1 MKYGLPY
8 MGSKNKL
15 AVRILDCLPRGGT
28 LVDLF
33 CGGCAVSHAA
43 MCLGRYDHIIIN
55 DRDWRCPTLFM
66 DALQGKFK
74 DERRWISRED
84 FHRLK
89 ATDPYVA
96 FVWSFGNN
104 LRGYM
109 YGEDIEPFKRAIH
122 YAIYFDDVEP
132 ARAFGLDL
140 EWVLSIHGERQRY
153 LAIKHYLQRGGA
165 GVTFPM
171 QEASGCNTANGTTA
185 CRTEQMQH
193 VITRSVSKILG
204 GGHFQ
209 QQSLEGKVQVMQIAA
224 LRSLIAMG
232 GGGATVCATR
242 KRNSYTSRRS
252 GSMPS
257 FPSIRRPWELQHT
270 EADHRL
276 TALAYSKRGGQI
288 DALSMDYRDVYI
300 PDTAIVYCDPPYKG
314 TQAYDEHTA
323 FDYDAFYDWCGQQ
336 TRPLFISEYDMPRDR
351 FRCVAEFNHRCTF
364 AQKDNNP
371 VVERLF
377 VPRHQHY
384 VKPNEQLS
392 LFV

>member
-104 LRGYM
+104 LRGYL

-153 LAIKHYLQRGGA
+153 LAIKHYLQRGEA
-165 GVTFPM
+165 GVPFPM

-204 GGHFQ
+204 GAFPTAEPRRKGASHADC
-209 QQSLEGKVQVMQIAA
+209 STPKPYCD
-224 LRSLIAMG
+224 

-242 KRNSYTSRRS
+242 KLTSSTSRCAARCS
-252 GSMPS
+252 SWNS
-257 FPSIRRPWELQHT
+257 VRRPWELQHT

-276 TALAYSKRGGQI
+276 TALAYSKRGG
-288 DALSMDYRDVYI
+288 ANRRSLN
-300 PDTAIVYCDPPYKG
+300 G
-314 TQAYDEHTA
+314 
-323 FDYDAFYDWCGQQ
+323 
-336 TRPLFISEYDMPRDR
+336 LPR
-351 FRCVAEFNHRCTF
+351 C
-364 AQKDNNP
+364 
-371 VVERLF
+371 LY
-377 VPRHQHY
+377 PRHGHRLLRPA
-384 VKPNEQLS
+384 V
-392 LFV
+392 